1 MVDDPDRMNATDAAE
16 RVTPERGEGVRLAG
30 AGAVCFETLVAQH
43 QEAIR
48 RLVYRLLAWSHEA
61 DDVVQEVFL
70 VALKNLARFRGDS
83 SPATWLT
90 RIAINKCRE
99 HRRSLS
105 VRLRALTAPGAWR
118 ARQTSHPS
126 AAAHAID
133 RETAQRVRRAMRA
146 LPQKYR
152 ETMVLRCLQGL
163 TARQAAG
170 LLNISAGATDTRLQ
184 RARAMLKEALADLV
198 ED

>member
-1 MVDDPDRMNATDAAE
+1 MIARDAAE
-16 RVTPERGEGVRLAG
+16 RLTPQRGGG
-30 AGAVCFETLVAQH
+30 ARPASPEAVCFDTLVAQH

-48 RLVYRLLAWSHEA
+48 RLVFRLLAWSHEA
-61 DDVVQEVFL
+61 EDIVQEVFL
-70 VALKNLARFRGDS
+70 VALKSLAKFRGDS
-83 SPATWLT
+83 RPATWLT

-99 HRRSLS
+99 HRRNFL
-105 VRLRALTAPGAWR
+105 VRLRALTEPEAWR
-118 ARQTSHPS
+118 ARRAGRPS
-126 AAAHAID
+126 PVAQAID

-152 ETMVLRCLQGL
+152 EAMVLRCLQGL
-163 TARQAAG
+163 TARQAAA
-170 LLNISAGATDTRLQ
+170 LLGISAGAADTRLQ